1 MSEEEQILMEVLQ
14 CRRVDL
20 YLERKG
26 LNRQQQ
32 EQFEAMQ
39 RRRIAGEPL
48 QYIIGHVD
56 FMGYKLFV
64 DRRVLI
70 PRPET
75 EIMVASAVE
84 LLHQMYSGQTLRVLD
99 LGTGSGNIAIAI
111 ARQYPDCEITAV
123 DASMEA
129 LELARRNAHFQR
141 VFERIE
147 FRHLSLSE
155 FLTRTFKE
163 EEKFDLVISN
173 PPYIPSDKIS
183 DLPKVV
189 LQEPRIALD
198 GGRDGLDLIRQL
210 LALAPN
216 ALKENGKLVFE
227 IWDGQSETIFHLNEY
242 FKHFKHMEF
251 GKDYTDTNRYVIC
264 RLRAMDPTVLEKFGK
279 AGHHN

>member
-1 MSEEEQILMEVLQ
+1 MSEEEQLLMEVLQ

-26 LNRQQQ
+26 LNSEQKA
-32 EQFEAMQ
+32 QFEAMQ

-64 DRRVLI
+64 DQRVLI

-75 EIMVASAVE
+75 EIMVNCTID

-111 ARQYPDCEITAV
+111 ARNFPDCEVIAV
-123 DASMEA
+123 DVSQEA
-129 LELARRNAHFQR
+129 LELARRNAHFQH

-147 FRHLSLSE
+147 FVNQAMASFLQSSL
-155 FLTRTFKE
+155 KP

-173 PPYIPSDKIS
+173 PPYIPTDKMS
-183 DLPKVV
+183 SLPRDV
-189 LQEPRIALD
+189 LHEPRLALEGGKD
-198 GGRDGLDLIRQL
+198 GFEFIRQL
-210 LALAPN
+210 MTLSPN
-216 ALKENGKLVFE
+216 VLRENGKLVFE
-227 IWDGQSETIFHLNEY
+227 IWDGQSETVYNLFEY
-242 FKHFKHMEF
+242 FNLFKHLEF
-251 GKDYTDTNRYVIC
+251 GKDYTDTNRYAIC
-264 RLRAMDPTVLEKFGK
+264 RLRALDPTDLDKLGK
-279 AGHHN
+279 ARHLN

>member
-26 LNRQQQ
+26 LNREQKA
-32 EQFEAMQ
+32 QFEAMQ

-64 DRRVLI
+64 DQRVLI

-75 EIMVASAVE
+75 EIMVNCAVE

-111 ARQYPDCEITAV
+111 ARNFPDCELTAL
-123 DASMEA
+123 DASKEA
-129 LELARRNAHFQR
+129 LELARRNARFQN
-141 VFERIE
+141 VFSRIE
-147 FRHLSLSE
+147 FVHQPMAS
-155 FLTRTFKE
+155 FLQRSFKP

-173 PPYIPSDKIS
+173 PPYIPSEKIRS
-183 DLPKVV
+183 LPKDV
-189 LQEPRIALD
+189 LHEPRMALEGGKD
-198 GGRDGLDLIRQL
+198 GFEFIRQL
-210 LALAPN
+210 MPLSPN
-216 ALKENGKLVFE
+216 ALHENGKLVFE
-227 IWDGQSETIFHLNEY
+227 IWDGQSETVYAMYDY
-242 FKHFKHMEF
+242 FKHFRQIEF

-264 RLRAMDPTVLEKFGK
+264 RLRATDPTVLEKFGK